1 MVRFLHT
8 SDWQLGMTR
17 YLFSEGAQERFNQA
31 RFDAIRYIGRIAAK
45 SNCQFVAVCG
55 DAFESNQVDRKTVAR
70 ALEALKEI
78 PVPIWILPGN
88 HDPLNQVSV
97 YLSKTFVQ
105 GRPANV
111 NVVGDST
118 AIQVDQGVEL
128 VGAPWLSKR
137 MPVNPFYEATRS
149 LERLD
154 NVTRIVL
161 AHGIVDLFTPAKD
174 DPGVLAAESLDRVI
188 QDRKASFV
196 ALGDRHSRTKVGA
209 SDRVWYSGTPE
220 VTDFGEGES
229 GYVQIVELAADEVTI
244 TPFSVG
250 QWCFLEKGRADI
262 NCSEDIEV
270 LRSMLEG
277 IQRKEQTVLRLN
289 PVGSVSL
296 TQEATLRQFLANV
309 GEVFASFQIID
320 DQLLVVPDDSDFSR
334 LGLSGF
340 AEAAARQLREKMVA
354 EAVEERRTARDALA
368 LLARLS
374 GGLP

>member
-31 RFDAIRYIGRIAAK
+31 RFDAIRSIGRIAAE
-45 SNCQFVAVCG
+45 SNCQFVTVCG

-70 ALEALKEI
+70 AIEALKEI
-78 PVPIWILPGN
+78 RVPIWILPGN
-88 HDPLNQVSV
+88 HDPLNEVSV
-97 YLSKTFVQ
+97 YLSETFVQ

-111 NVVGDST
+111 NVIRDSA
-118 AIQVDQGVEL
+118 AIQVGQGVEL

-137 MPVNPFYEATRS
+137 VPVNPFYEATKS

-161 AHGIVDLFTPAKD
+161 AHGIVDSFTPAKD
-174 DPGVLAAESLDRVI
+174 DPGVLAAESLGRVI

-196 ALGDRHSRTKVGA
+196 ALGDRHSRTKVVG

-220 VTDFGEGES
+220 ATDFGEGES
-229 GYVQIVELAADEVTI
+229 GYVQIVELAGDEVTVI
-244 TPFSVG
+244 PFSVG
-250 QWCFLEKGRADI
+250 QWCFLDKSRADI
-262 NCSEDIEV
+262 NCSEDIEA
-270 LRSMLEG
+270 LRSMLES
-277 IQRKEQTVLRLN
+277 IQHKEQTVLRLN
-289 PVGSVSL
+289 IVGSVSL
-296 TQEATLRQFLANV
+296 TEQAVLWQSLASV

-340 AEAAARQLREKMVA
+340 AEAAARQLREKMAA
-354 EAVEERRTARDALA
+354 EAMQEGRTARDALA

-374 GGLP
+374 GGL

>member
-31 RFDAIRYIGRIAAK
+31 RFDAIRSIGRIAAK

-70 ALEALKEI
+70 ALEALKEV

-88 HDPLNQVSV
+88 HDPLNEVSV
-97 YLSKTFVQ
+97 YLSKTFVR

-111 NVVGDST
+111 NVIGNST

-137 MPVNPFYEATRS
+137 MPVNPFYEATKS
-149 LERLD
+149 LERLHD
-154 NVTRIVL
+154 ANRIVL

-188 QDRKASFV
+188 EDRKASFV
-196 ALGDRHSRTKVGA
+196 ALGDCHSRTKVGA

-229 GYVQIVELAADEVTI
+229 GYIQIIELAGDQVTV

-250 QWCFLEKGRADI
+250 QWCFMEKGRVDI
-262 NCSEDIEV
+262 NCSEDIEA
-270 LRSMLEG
+270 LRSTLEG

-289 PVGSVSL
+289 IVGSVSL
-296 TQEATLRQFLANV
+296 TQEAALRQSLANV
-309 GEVFASFQIID
+309 REVFASFQIID
-320 DQLLVVPDDSDFSR
+320 DQLLVVPDDSDFST
-334 LGLSGF
+334 LSLSGF
-340 AEAAARQLREKMVA
+340 VEAAARQLREKMVT